1 MPACPLSMAT
11 VFFQS
16 MDPLYRES
24 RPILPRNLAY
34 LAAVVLIATLAFM
47 VFSQYVL
54 NTRMPSWT
62 IPVSAVVFIVIIVVL
77 LVLRMDVSVHADRV
91 EIVYAFRRTVI
102 EQREIIDVRRGDLT
116 EIRNYGNWNLKGVR
130 HKLYSR
136 IGDDDG
142 VAMKLMGKRV
152 VVFSTADPETVFP
165 LIPREDVSAAEDPCN
180 AEEGE

>member
-1 MPACPLSMAT
+1 MAT

-34 LAAVVLIATLAFM
+34 LAAAVLIATLAFM

-54 NTRMPSWT
+54 ETAMPSWT
-62 IPVSAVVFIVIIVVL
+62 IPVSAVVFIVIIVVM
-77 LVLRMDVSVHADRV
+77 LVLRMDFEVYPDRV
-91 EIVYAFRRTVI
+91 EIVYAFRRMVI
-102 EQREIIDVRRGDLT
+102 DRSEVIDVRSGDLT
-116 EIRNYGNWNLKGVR
+116 EIRSYGNWNLKGVK

-136 IGDDDG
+136 VGDDDG

-152 VVFSTADPETVFP
+152 VVVSTADPETVFP
-165 LIPREDVSAAEDPCN
+165 LIPREDVPAEP
-180 AEEGE
+180 ASEGPVEEREDE